1 MTFDFFDG
9 KCPAMRFE
17 HGRAFF
23 YLPASY
29 QQVRHMYFILFDFQV
44 H

>member
-1 MTFDFFDG
+1 MIFDFFDG

-23 YLPASY
+23 IYR
-29 QQVRHMYFILFDFQV
+29 QVRHIYFILFDFQAR
-44 H
+44 